1 MVRKQLMMKKREGQP
16 FLNIKSMSTHV
27 NLKTVK
33 SSIISLKRLKVL
45 NQHSLT
51 FGKQLESTQGRMQTS
66 ETKRVI
72 NNPLDL
78 KEFLKNSDLSDLK
91 DIVGIIESQDD
102 KFFTN
107 FDSKYLTKSSDG
119 INRLIYANPGAQ
131 IVFDL
136 QMKNGKLLKLN
147 L

>member
-1 MVRKQLMMKKREGQP
+1 M
-16 FLNIKSMSTHV
+16 
-27 NLKTVK
+27 
-33 SSIISLKRLKVL
+33 
-45 NQHSLT
+45 
-51 FGKQLESTQGRMQTS
+51 
-66 ETKRVI
+66 
-72 NNPLDL
+72 